1 MVSWGRNKME
11 KIWHLSCWFFPQLF
25 GRLPFAWI
33 IKSNV
38 LPFQSPPKRLLKREM
53 NEVPEEDVVIQNR
66 RTKCAVCGVGD
77 LKLDN
82 KVQMMVYSR
91 SGMKRVTHQVR
102 RCNNRNPACRALH
115 GQGYH
120 HEKKHRIYE
129 NYALKN
135 DILVTGVSINS
146 KNGVFYKAQIW
157 GLSLR
162 MQNWVFIGPRSDHSL
177 PMSVTN

>member
-1 MVSWGRNKME
+1 MKQLLLLLSGLEENPGPAQANVDAE
-11 KIWHLSCWFFPQLF
+11 KCDIEEW
-25 GRLPFAWI
+25 
-33 IKSNV
+33 
-38 LPFQSPPKRLLKREM
+38 EM

-146 KNGVFYKAQIW
+146 KNGVF
-157 GLSLR
+157 L
-162 MQNWVFIGPRSDHSL
+162 
-177 PMSVTN
+177 

>member
-1 MVSWGRNKME
+1 MKQLLLLLSGLEENPGPAQANVDAE
-11 KIWHLSCWFFPQLF
+11 KCDIEEW
-25 GRLPFAWI
+25 
-33 IKSNV
+33 
-38 LPFQSPPKRLLKREM
+38 EM

-146 KNGVFYKAQIW
+146 KNGVFYNAHI
-157 GLSLR
+157 
-162 MQNWVFIGPRSDHSL
+162 
-177 PMSVTN
+177 

>member
-1 MVSWGRNKME
+1 MKQLLLLLSGLEENPGPAQANVDAE
-11 KIWHLSCWFFPQLF
+11 KCDIEEW
-25 GRLPFAWI
+25 
-33 IKSNV
+33 
-38 LPFQSPPKRLLKREM
+38 EM

-115 GQGYH
+115 GQGYY

-135 DILVTGVSINS
+135 DILLTGVSINS
-146 KNGVFYKAQIW
+146 KNGVFCKAHI
-157 GLSLR
+157 
-162 MQNWVFIGPRSDHSL
+162 
-177 PMSVTN
+177 

>member
-1 MVSWGRNKME
+1 MKQLLLLLSGLEENPGPAQANVDAE
-11 KIWHLSCWFFPQLF
+11 KCDIEEW
-25 GRLPFAWI
+25 
-33 IKSNV
+33 
-38 LPFQSPPKRLLKREM
+38 EM
-53 NEVPEEDVVIQNR
+53 NEVPEEDVVIQNQ

-146 KNGVFYKAQIW
+146 KNGVF
-157 GLSLR
+157 L
-162 MQNWVFIGPRSDHSL
+162 
-177 PMSVTN
+177 

>member
-1 MVSWGRNKME
+1 MKQLLLLLSGLEENPGPAQANVDAE
-11 KIWHLSCWFFPQLF
+11 KCDIEEW
-25 GRLPFAWI
+25 
-33 IKSNV
+33 
-38 LPFQSPPKRLLKREM
+38 EM

-146 KNGVFYKAQIW
+146 KNGVFYKPHI
-157 GLSLR
+157 
-162 MQNWVFIGPRSDHSL
+162 
-177 PMSVTN
+177 

>member
-1 MVSWGRNKME
+1 MKQLLLLLSGLEENPGPAQANVDAE
-11 KIWHLSCWFFPQLF
+11 KCDIEEW
-25 GRLPFAWI
+25 
-33 IKSNV
+33 
-38 LPFQSPPKRLLKREM
+38 EM

-146 KNGVFYKAQIW
+146 KNVVFYKTHI
-157 GLSLR
+157 
-162 MQNWVFIGPRSDHSL
+162 
-177 PMSVTN
+177 

>member
-1 MVSWGRNKME
+1 MKQLLLLLSGLEENPGPAQANVDAE
-11 KIWHLSCWFFPQLF
+11 KCDIEEW
-25 GRLPFAWI
+25 
-33 IKSNV
+33 
-38 LPFQSPPKRLLKREM
+38 EM

-82 KVQMMVYSR
+82 KVQMMVDSR

-120 HEKKHRIYE
+120 HEKKHCTIHFNVYR
-129 NYALKN
+129 
-135 DILVTGVSINS
+135 
-146 KNGVFYKAQIW
+146 
-157 GLSLR
+157 
-162 MQNWVFIGPRSDHSL
+162 
-177 PMSVTN
+177 

>member
-1 MVSWGRNKME
+1 MKQLLLLLSGLEENPGPAQANVDAE
-11 KIWHLSCWFFPQLF
+11 KCDIEEW
-25 GRLPFAWI
+25 
-33 IKSNV
+33 
-38 LPFQSPPKRLLKREM
+38 EM

-135 DILVTGVSINS
+135 DILVTGASINS
-146 KNGVFYKAQIW
+146 KMEFFLKLIFEV
-157 GLSLR
+157 
-162 MQNWVFIGPRSDHSL
+162 
-177 PMSVTN
+177 

>member
-1 MVSWGRNKME
+1 MKQLLLLLSGLEENPGPAQANVDAE
-11 KIWHLSCWFFPQLF
+11 KCDIEEW
-25 GRLPFAWI
+25 
-33 IKSNV
+33 
-38 LPFQSPPKRLLKREM
+38 EM
-53 NEVPEEDVVIQNR
+53 NEVPEEDVVIQNQ

-129 NYALKN
+129 NYALRN

-146 KNGVFYKAQIW
+146 KNGVFYKAHI
-157 GLSLR
+157 
-162 MQNWVFIGPRSDHSL
+162 
-177 PMSVTN
+177 

>member
-1 MVSWGRNKME
+1 MKQLLLLLSGLEENPGPAQANVDAE
-11 KIWHLSCWFFPQLF
+11 KCDIEEW
-25 GRLPFAWI
+25 
-33 IKSNV
+33 
-38 LPFQSPPKRLLKREM
+38 EM

-146 KNGVFYKAQIW
+146 KNGFF
-157 GLSLR
+157 
-162 MQNWVFIGPRSDHSL
+162 FIKL
-177 PMSVTN
+177 IFEV

>member
-1 MVSWGRNKME
+1 MKQLLLLLSGLEENPGPAQANVDAE
-11 KIWHLSCWFFPQLF
+11 KCDIEEW
-25 GRLPFAWI
+25 
-33 IKSNV
+33 
-38 LPFQSPPKRLLKREM
+38 EM

-135 DILVTGVSINS
+135 DILVTGVSNNS
-146 KNGVFYKAQIW
+146 KNGVFYKAHI
-157 GLSLR
+157 
-162 MQNWVFIGPRSDHSL
+162 
-177 PMSVTN
+177 

>member
-1 MVSWGRNKME
+1 MKQLLLLLSGLEENPGPAQANVDAE
-11 KIWHLSCWFFPQLF
+11 KCDIEEW
-25 GRLPFAWI
+25 
-33 IKSNV
+33 
-38 LPFQSPPKRLLKREM
+38 EM

-146 KNGVFYKAQIW
+146 KNGVFY
-157 GLSLR
+157 
-162 MQNWVFIGPRSDHSL
+162 
-177 PMSVTN
+177 

>member
-1 MVSWGRNKME
+1 MKQLLLLLSGLEENPGPAQANVDAE
-11 KIWHLSCWFFPQLF
+11 KCDIEEW
-25 GRLPFAWI
+25 
-33 IKSNV
+33 
-38 LPFQSPPKRLLKREM
+38 EM

-135 DILVTGVSINS
+135 DILVTGVPINS
-146 KNGVFYKAQIW
+146 KNGVFYKAHI
-157 GLSLR
+157 
-162 MQNWVFIGPRSDHSL
+162 
-177 PMSVTN
+177 

>member
-1 MVSWGRNKME
+1 MKQLLLLLSGLEENPGPAQANVDAE
-11 KIWHLSCWFFPQLF
+11 KCDIEEW
-25 GRLPFAWI
+25 
-33 IKSNV
+33 
-38 LPFQSPPKRLLKREM
+38 EM

-146 KNGVFYKAQIW
+146 KNGVFYK
-157 GLSLR
+157 SS
-162 MQNWVFIGPRSDHSL
+162 F
-177 PMSVTN
+177 

>member
-1 MVSWGRNKME
+1 MKQLLLLLSGLEENPGPAQANVDAE
-11 KIWHLSCWFFPQLF
+11 KCDIEEW
-25 GRLPFAWI
+25 
-33 IKSNV
+33 
-38 LPFQSPPKRLLKREM
+38 EM
-53 NEVPEEDVVIQNR
+53 NEVPEEDVVIQNQ

-135 DILVTGVSINS
+135 DILVTGVPINS
-146 KNGVFYKAQIW
+146 KNGVFYKAHI
-157 GLSLR
+157 
-162 MQNWVFIGPRSDHSL
+162 
-177 PMSVTN
+177 

>member
-1 MVSWGRNKME
+1 MKQLLLLLSGLEENPGPAQANVDAE
-11 KIWHLSCWFFPQLF
+11 KCDIEEW
-25 GRLPFAWI
+25 
-33 IKSNV
+33 
-38 LPFQSPPKRLLKREM
+38 EM
-53 NEVPEEDVVIQNR
+53 NEVPEEDVVIQNQ

-135 DILVTGVSINS
+135 DILVTGVLIE
-146 KNGVFYKAQIW
+146 
-157 GLSLR
+157 SL
-162 MQNWVFIGPRSDHSL
+162 
-177 PMSVTN
+177 

>member
-1 MVSWGRNKME
+1 MKQLLLLLSGLEENPGPAQANVDAE
-11 KIWHLSCWFFPQLF
+11 KCDIEEW
-25 GRLPFAWI
+25 
-33 IKSNV
+33 
-38 LPFQSPPKRLLKREM
+38 EM

-135 DILVTGVSINS
+135 DILVKGVSINF
-146 KNGVFYKAQIW
+146 KNGVFYKAHI
-157 GLSLR
+157 
-162 MQNWVFIGPRSDHSL
+162 
-177 PMSVTN
+177 

>member
-1 MVSWGRNKME
+1 MKQLLLLLSGLEENPGPAQANVDAE
-11 KIWHLSCWFFPQLF
+11 KCDIEEW
-25 GRLPFAWI
+25 
-33 IKSNV
+33 
-38 LPFQSPPKRLLKREM
+38 EM
-53 NEVPEEDVVIQNR
+53 NEVPEEDVVIQNQ

-146 KNGVFYKAQIW
+146 KNGVFYKAQI
-157 GLSLR
+157 
-162 MQNWVFIGPRSDHSL
+162 
-177 PMSVTN
+177 

>member
-1 MVSWGRNKME
+1 MKQLLLLLSGLEENPGPAQANVDAE
-11 KIWHLSCWFFPQLF
+11 KCDIEEW
-25 GRLPFAWI
+25 
-33 IKSNV
+33 
-38 LPFQSPPKRLLKREM
+38 EM

-146 KNGVFYKAQIW
+146 KNGVFYKTHI
-157 GLSLR
+157 
-162 MQNWVFIGPRSDHSL
+162 
-177 PMSVTN
+177 

>member
-1 MVSWGRNKME
+1 MKQLLLLLSGLEENPGPAQANVDAE
-11 KIWHLSCWFFPQLF
+11 KCDIEEW
-25 GRLPFAWI
+25 
-33 IKSNV
+33 
-38 LPFQSPPKRLLKREM
+38 EM

-135 DILVTGVSINS
+135 EILVTGVSINS
-146 KNGVFYKAQIW
+146 KNGVFFTKLI
-157 GLSLR
+157 
-162 MQNWVFIGPRSDHSL
+162 FEI
-177 PMSVTN
+177 

>member
-1 MVSWGRNKME
+1 MKQLLLLLSGLEENPGPAQANVDAE
-11 KIWHLSCWFFPQLF
+11 KCDIEEW
-25 GRLPFAWI
+25 
-33 IKSNV
+33 
-38 LPFQSPPKRLLKREM
+38 EM
-53 NEVPEEDVVIQNR
+53 NEVPEEDVVIQNQ

-135 DILVTGVSINS
+135 EILVTGVSINS
-146 KNGVFYKAQIW
+146 KNGVFFTKLI
-157 GLSLR
+157 
-162 MQNWVFIGPRSDHSL
+162 FEI
-177 PMSVTN
+177 

>member
-1 MVSWGRNKME
+1 MKQLLLLLSGLEENPGPAQANVDAE
-11 KIWHLSCWFFPQLF
+11 KCDIEEW
-25 GRLPFAWI
+25 
-33 IKSNV
+33 
-38 LPFQSPPKRLLKREM
+38 EM

-146 KNGVFYKAQIW
+146 KNVF
-157 GLSLR
+157 L
-162 MQNWVFIGPRSDHSL
+162 
-177 PMSVTN
+177 

>member
-1 MVSWGRNKME
+1 MKQLLLLLSGLEENPGPAQANVDAE
-11 KIWHLSCWFFPQLF
+11 KCDIEEW
-25 GRLPFAWI
+25 
-33 IKSNV
+33 
-38 LPFQSPPKRLLKREM
+38 EM

-135 DILVTGVSINS
+135 EILVTGVSIYS
-146 KNGVFYKAQIW
+146 KNGVFYKAHI
-157 GLSLR
+157 
-162 MQNWVFIGPRSDHSL
+162 
-177 PMSVTN
+177 

>member
-1 MVSWGRNKME
+1 MKQLLLLLSGLEENPGPAQANVDAE
-11 KIWHLSCWFFPQLF
+11 KCDIEEW
-25 GRLPFAWI
+25 
-33 IKSNV
+33 
-38 LPFQSPPKRLLKREM
+38 EM
-53 NEVPEEDVVIQNR
+53 NEVPEEDVVIQNQ

-146 KNGVFYKAQIW
+146 KNGVF
-157 GLSLR
+157 
-162 MQNWVFIGPRSDHSL
+162 FIKL
-177 PMSVTN
+177 IFEI

>member
-1 MVSWGRNKME
+1 MKQLLLLLSGLEENPGLAQANVDAE
-11 KIWHLSCWFFPQLF
+11 KCDIEEW
-25 GRLPFAWI
+25 
-33 IKSNV
+33 
-38 LPFQSPPKRLLKREM
+38 EM

-82 KVQMMVYSR
+82 KVQMMVYPR

-146 KNGVFYKAQIW
+146 KNGVF
-157 GLSLR
+157 L
-162 MQNWVFIGPRSDHSL
+162 
-177 PMSVTN
+177 

>member
-1 MVSWGRNKME
+1 MKQLLLLLSGLEENPGPAQANVDAE
-11 KIWHLSCWFFPQLF
+11 KCDIEEW
-25 GRLPFAWI
+25 
-33 IKSNV
+33 
-38 LPFQSPPKRLLKREM
+38 EM

-135 DILVTGVSINS
+135 DILVTWVSINS
-146 KNGVFYKAQIW
+146 KNGVFYKAHI
-157 GLSLR
+157 
-162 MQNWVFIGPRSDHSL
+162 
-177 PMSVTN
+177 

>member
-1 MVSWGRNKME
+1 MKQLLLLLSGLEENPGPAQANVDAE
-11 KIWHLSCWFFPQLF
+11 KCDIEEW
-25 GRLPFAWI
+25 
-33 IKSNV
+33 
-38 LPFQSPPKRLLKREM
+38 EM

-146 KNGVFYKAQIW
+146 KNGVFYK
-157 GLSLR
+157 SSYLR
-162 MQNWVFIGPRSDHSL
+162 FEFFISMQN
-177 PMSVTN
+177 

>member
-1 MVSWGRNKME
+1 MKQLLLLLSGLEENPGPAQANVDAE
-11 KIWHLSCWFFPQLF
+11 KCDIEEW
-25 GRLPFAWI
+25 
-33 IKSNV
+33 
-38 LPFQSPPKRLLKREM
+38 EM

-146 KNGVFYKAQIW
+146 KNGVFHKAHI
-157 GLSLR
+157 
-162 MQNWVFIGPRSDHSL
+162 
-177 PMSVTN
+177 

>member
-1 MVSWGRNKME
+1 MKQLLLLLSGLEENPGPAQANVEAE
-11 KIWHLSCWFFPQLF
+11 KCDIEEW
-25 GRLPFAWI
+25 
-33 IKSNV
+33 
-38 LPFQSPPKRLLKREM
+38 EM
-53 NEVPEEDVVIQNR
+53 NEVPEEDVVIQNQR
-66 RTKCAVCGVGD
+66 KKCAVCGVGD

-146 KNGVFYKAQIW
+146 KNGFF
-157 GLSLR
+157 
-162 MQNWVFIGPRSDHSL
+162 FIKL
-177 PMSVTN
+177 IFEV

>member
-1 MVSWGRNKME
+1 MKQLLLLLSGLEENPGLAQANVDAE
-11 KIWHLSCWFFPQLF
+11 KCDIEEW
-25 GRLPFAWI
+25 
-33 IKSNV
+33 
-38 LPFQSPPKRLLKREM
+38 EM

-146 KNGVFYKAQIW
+146 KNGVF
-157 GLSLR
+157 L
-162 MQNWVFIGPRSDHSL
+162 
-177 PMSVTN
+177 

>member
-1 MVSWGRNKME
+1 MKQLLLLLSGLEENPGPAQANVDAE
-11 KIWHLSCWFFPQLF
+11 KCDIEEW
-25 GRLPFAWI
+25 
-33 IKSNV
+33 
-38 LPFQSPPKRLLKREM
+38 EM

-146 KNGVFYKAQIW
+146 KNGVFCKGHI
-157 GLSLR
+157 
-162 MQNWVFIGPRSDHSL
+162 
-177 PMSVTN
+177 

>member
-1 MVSWGRNKME
+1 MKQLLLLLSGLEENPGPAQANVDAE
-11 KIWHLSCWFFPQLF
+11 KCDIEEW
-25 GRLPFAWI
+25 
-33 IKSNV
+33 
-38 LPFQSPPKRLLKREM
+38 EM
-53 NEVPEEDVVIQNR
+53 NEVPEEDVVIQNQ

-146 KNGVFYKAQIW
+146 KNGVFIKLIFE
-157 GLSLR
+157 
-162 MQNWVFIGPRSDHSL
+162 V
-177 PMSVTN
+177 

>member
-1 MVSWGRNKME
+1 MKQLLLLLSGLEENPGPAQANVDAE
-11 KIWHLSCWFFPQLF
+11 KCDIEEW
-25 GRLPFAWI
+25 
-33 IKSNV
+33 
-38 LPFQSPPKRLLKREM
+38 EM

-146 KNGVFYKAQIW
+146 KNGVFCKAHI
-157 GLSLR
+157 
-162 MQNWVFIGPRSDHSL
+162 
-177 PMSVTN
+177 

>member
-1 MVSWGRNKME
+1 MKQLLLLLSGLEENPGPAQANVDAE
-11 KIWHLSCWFFPQLF
+11 KCDIEEW
-25 GRLPFAWI
+25 
-33 IKSNV
+33 
-38 LPFQSPPKRLLKREM
+38 EM

-146 KNGVFYKAQIW
+146 KNGVFIKAHI
-157 GLSLR
+157 
-162 MQNWVFIGPRSDHSL
+162 
-177 PMSVTN
+177 